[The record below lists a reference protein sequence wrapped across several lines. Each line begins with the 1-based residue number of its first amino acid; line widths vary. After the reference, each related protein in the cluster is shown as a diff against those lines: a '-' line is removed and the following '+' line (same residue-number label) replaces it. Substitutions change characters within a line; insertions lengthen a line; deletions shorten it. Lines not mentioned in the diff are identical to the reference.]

1 MRKRY
6 FFIPLAV
13 IIIITGIY
21 IWACKHPW
29 GTGIGDVKNEGG
41 AVGGWTWTQNEK
53 GLGFTGEMTYNPKG
67 PAGQGMIPSSRA
79 AGYGGSNVFPRN
91 NGNNYYRI
99 PTLVVA
105 KNGDILAFSDK
116 RKGGAGDVPNHPI
129 ETVMR
134 RSTDN
139 GTNWGP
145 ETLVSP
151 TSPSKDLSYG
161 DGAYILDRETGNII
175 CMVVGDAGF
184 LTTDRNKYPKI
195 RLIIGKNNGHNWS
208 EPIDITDEI
217 YGPNCKNPERQ
228 QWYAAFVTAG
238 NGVQLKDGRMLF
250 VLNVRPSSATSLQ
263 SIRNYALYSDD
274 GGNSWKVSKTA
285 PQTSVGGS
293 ESHIVELSNG
303 DLLMS
308 TRPNSGGK
316 RYLAKSKDRGENWE
330 AAYPQNDFNSSPSNG
345 DIIYY
350 TSTANGW
357 DKNRIISLAGAKSGS
372 PGEPTLSISYDDG
385 NTWKQKLAGQASGY
399 CSIAILPDGSIGMLY
414 ESGGPY
420 AGPIAFMRT
429 SLEWAFNDTATKTK

>member
-13 IIIITGIY
+13 IILISGVLV
-21 IWACKHPW
+21 WACKHPW
-29 GTGIGDVKNEGG
+29 GTGIGEPKNEGG
-41 AVGGWTWTQNEK
+41 AVGGWTWTQNEV
-53 GLGFTGEMTYNPKG
+53 GLGFAGSMTYNAKG
-67 PAGQGMIPSSRA
+67 PQGLGMIPSSKNKL
-79 AGYGGSNVFPRN
+79 YGGADVFPQK

-129 ETVMR
+129 ETVMK

-139 GTNWGP
+139 GTNWSEEVRISP
-145 ETLVSP
+145 ESP
-151 TSPSKDLSYG
+151 TKNLSYG

-175 CMVVGDAGF
+175 CMVVGDYGF
-184 LTTDRNKYPKI
+184 LTTKRDEYPKI
-195 RLIIGKNNGHNWS
+195 RLIIGKNNGHDWS

-217 YGPNCKNPERQ
+217 YGPNCKNEERK

-250 VLNVRPSSATSLQ
+250 VLNVRPSSAANLQ

-316 RYLAKSKDRGENWE
+316 RYFSTSKDRGENWG
-330 AAYPQNDFNSSPSNG
+330 PSTPNSTFDSSPSNG

-372 PGEPTLSISYDDG
+372 PGQPTLSISYDDG
-385 NTWKQKLAGQASGY
+385 ATWTQKLAGQASGY

-429 SLEWAFNDTATKTK
+429 SLEWAFNDRATKN